1 MVLFILIL
9 FIPVLSNTFLDE
21 NKQEK
26 ENEMAKTSII
36 AVSPFHKLL
45 GLAWTSH

>member
-1 MVLFILIL
+1 MTIMVLFILVL

-26 ENEMAKTSII
+26 ENEMAKNFNYRCKPIS
-36 AVSPFHKLL
+36 
-45 GLAWTSH
+45 